1 MNLKKENKSLG
12 IFSIIICV
20 VSIFFYFIPYLDIS
34 APFFALLGIIVSI
47 SALIENRS
55 NIKLLS
61 FVSFLVSLTIFII
74 FFIKIRSQYS
84 IF

>member
-12 IFSIIICV
+12 IFSIIICLI
-20 VSIFFYFIPYLDIS
+20 SLFFYFIPYLDIS
-34 APFFALLGIIVSI
+34 APFFALLSIIISI
-47 SALIENRS
+47 SALIKNRRS
-55 NIKLLS
+55 TKLLS
-61 FVSFLVSLTIFII
+61 FVSFLVSLTTFII